1 MLETLIA
8 AVMLASLIL
17 YALMGGADY
26 GGGMWDLLASGPR
39 AQRQRHA
46 IVEAIA
52 PIWEANHVWLIL
64 VIVLLFTGF
73 PRAFSTIMIAL
84 HIPITAMLIGI
95 VLRGSAFVFRKY
107 DSTEDAVQ
115 RRWSTIFGIASFFT
129 PFFQGLTLGALTT
142 GAIHFVGDRVT
153 TGFFAGWL
161 TPFAL
166 TCGLFALALFAFLAA
181 TYMTVDTQGQPDLQ
195 NDFRLRALWA
205 ADSVDPTGDHRL
217 YYLKIRCPI
226 HVPGPDQLVGA
237 GPARMDGSERDS
249 RNPGALVSEVLSG
262 TNRCSGAGNLYS
274 FRLGPGPISAPSHTG
289 CHYSKRRCTR
299 VDLKA
304 FAAGPRSRSG
314 RPAAVTSLSFSNL
327 QRSRTALTPSSPSR
341 SKPPT
346 NRTCTCLHILNP
358 TNQAEPSQQSALAPT
373 GEATSR
379 KRIITIPPP
388 GGVPPLASLRS

>member
-8 AVMLASLIL
+8 AIMLASLIL
-17 YALMGGADY
+17 YAVMGGADY

-73 PRAFSTIMIAL
+73 PRAFSVIMIAL

-95 VLRGSAFVFRKY
+95 VLRGSTFVFRKY
-107 DSTEDAVQ
+107 DSTEDVVQ

-142 GAIHFVGDRVT
+142 GAIHFVGDQVT
-153 TGFFAGWL
+153 TGYFAGWL

-195 NDFRLRALWA
+195 NDFRLRAIWVEAALIPLAIIVFTTSKYGAPLMFNDLTNWWAPLLLGWTALSAITATLALWSRRFYLARIA
-205 ADSVDPTGDHRL
+205 AVAQVTF
-217 YYLKIRCPI
+217 I
-226 HVPGPDQLVGA
+226 LVGWGLA
-237 GPARMDGSERDS
+237 QFPHLVTPDVTIQNAAAPESTLKLLLL
-249 RNPGALVSEVLSG
+249 AL
-262 TNRCSGAGNLYS
+262 GAGAVVLLPSLLYL
-274 FRLGPGPISAPSHTG
+274 FQIFKGQE
-289 CHYSKRRCTR
+289 RR
-299 VDLKA
+299 
-304 FAAGPRSRSG
+304 
-314 RPAAVTSLSFSNL
+314 
-327 QRSRTALTPSSPSR
+327 
-341 SKPPT
+341 
-346 NRTCTCLHILNP
+346 
-358 TNQAEPSQQSALAPT
+358 
-373 GEATSR
+373 
-379 KRIITIPPP
+379 
-388 GGVPPLASLRS
+388 